1 MDRLIFANEWA
12 SFMPPG
18 PNDADREPDKEI
30 GIIKAVGQKEA
41 EATFLAQY
49 EKLFS

>member
-1 MDRLIFANEWA
+1 MKR
-12 SFMPPG
+12 PH
-18 PNDADREPDKEI
+18 KEI

-49 EKLFS
+49 ESLFS